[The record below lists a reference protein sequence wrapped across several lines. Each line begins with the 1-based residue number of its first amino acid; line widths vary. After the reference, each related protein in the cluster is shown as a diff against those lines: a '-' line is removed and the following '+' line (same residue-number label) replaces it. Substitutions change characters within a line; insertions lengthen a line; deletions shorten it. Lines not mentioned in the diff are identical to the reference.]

1 MHGQK
6 ELAENYCVRFGKT
19 YMSRI
24 GNTPVEI
31 PKDVSVVVSS
41 ANVMVKGPKGEL
53 TVVIPAGITVSQE
66 GSALV
71 AARKRNDTRVKALHG
86 TIVALLTNAVNGV
99 TKGWTKQLE
108 LQGVGY
114 RATLNG
120 TDIVLNVGFSH
131 AVTVKPPA
139 GVTFVVT
146 EGKITISGI
155 DKHLVGQVAAS
166 MRAIKPPEPYKG
178 KGIRYVG
185 EHVRKKA
192 GKSAKAV
199 GGAPGAK

>member
-1 MHGQK
+1 
-6 ELAENYCVRFGKT
+6 
-19 YMSRI
+19 MSRI